1 MARDSGGIIPIE
13 RVQDRILLVRGQKVI
28 IDADLAVLYGV
39 NTKRLNEQVKRNRKR
54 FPQDFVFQ
62 LSESEKDEVVANC
75 DHLERLKY
83 SPSTPYAFT
92 EHGALMAATVLKTE
106 QAVQVSVYVVRAFVQ
121 LRRLLESNRELAARL
136 EKIEKRLQQHDR
148 NIVSLASTLNQLM
161 EPQASSSKSKIG
173 FLSESEGRQDKG
185 KGESRK
191 V

>member
-121 LRRLLESNRELAARL
+121 LRRLL
-136 EKIEKRLQQHDR
+136 
-148 NIVSLASTLNQLM
+148 
-161 EPQASSSKSKIG
+161 
-173 FLSESEGRQDKG
+173 
-185 KGESRK
+185 
-191 V
+191 